1 MEFEE
6 MKSLWEEMSGKFE
19 QQKKLTD
26 LVIIRMTK
34 SDYKNKIMKI
44 FIPELIG
51 ALTCFAAVLYILISF
66 QKLDVWYLMA
76 CGVVSVFH
84 FGAVANF
91 II

>member
-6 MKSLWEEMSGKFE
+6 MKSLWEEMSGKIE

-26 LVIIRMTK
+26 SLIIKMTK

-51 ALTCFAAVLYILISF
+51 ALICFANALYIL
-66 QKLDVWYLMA
+66 
-76 CGVVSVFH
+76 SVFK
-84 FGAVANF
+84 N
-91 II
+91 

>member
-34 SDYKNKIMKI
+34 VD
-44 FIPELIG
+44 G
-51 ALTCFAAVLYILISF
+51 
-66 QKLDVWYLMA
+66 
-76 CGVVSVFH
+76 
-84 FGAVANF
+84 
-91 II
+91 